1 MVEGAKIRL
10 VLVLGKSAIQAKAWI
25 ADISL
30 CRFSRLVFKI
40 LCTYAKS
47 EMTW

>member
-1 MVEGAKIRL
+1 MVEGAEIRL

-30 CRFSRLVFKI
+30 CRFSRLDFK
-40 LCTYAKS
+40 LFCNFAKF
-47 EMTW
+47 ETT